1 MKVLLING
9 SPHKNGCTYTALT
22 HAAKVLQEQDIE
34 TKIYWIGNRTI
45 RGCLDC
51 GKCREIKKCV
61 IDDSVNEFR
70 EMAKEYDGYV
80 FGTPV
85 YFAGMNASLKCF
97 MDRLFFSDM
106 WGQNNTFTFKPAA
119 AAVTARRSGATEAY
133 DQINKYFGLNQ
144 MPIITSVYWN
154 LAYGMKPQE
163 IEDDGEGLFTIETL
177 GKNMA
182 YVLKC
187 LEAGKNQGIS
197 EPV

>member
-1 MKVLLING
+1 M
-9 SPHKNGCTYTALT
+9 
-22 HAAKVLQEQDIE
+22 
-34 TKIYWIGNRTI
+34 
-45 RGCLDC
+45 
-51 GKCREIKKCV
+51 
-61 IDDSVNEFR
+61 
-70 EMAKEYDGYV
+70 
-80 FGTPV
+80 
-85 YFAGMNASLKCF
+85 
-97 MDRLFFSDM
+97 
-106 WGQNNTFTFKPAA
+106 
-119 AAVTARRSGATEAY
+119 TARRSGATEAY